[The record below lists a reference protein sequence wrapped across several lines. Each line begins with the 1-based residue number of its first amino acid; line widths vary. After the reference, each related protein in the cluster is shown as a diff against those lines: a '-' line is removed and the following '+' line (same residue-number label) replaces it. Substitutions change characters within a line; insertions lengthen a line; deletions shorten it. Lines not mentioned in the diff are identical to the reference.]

1 VAPPPWIKT
10 VHFFLAA
17 CLPSAGRP
25 PQSAPPLQLSWLAAS
40 EAPLHQE
47 FEWPATSSDTEEAS
61 LSLPKTAWRWQ
72 FVALWLVELRMAPL
86 LLENWPVVLFIAITL
101 TLIVVALLSLRDG
114 PLPYERRG
122 VLLSPAEINF
132 LRSLQLAA
140 REDWLIFS
148 MVRLA
153 DIIKVRPKTR
163 KFQSWNNR
171 IQGKHLDFVVCD
183 IETLDVKLAIELE
196 DATGPADRGRR
207 DRFINT
213 ALAAA
218 GVPLLRVRVQ
228 EKYETA
234 VLRKDLEDVMG
245 IVRKKKRA

>member
-1 VAPPPWIKT
+1 M
-10 VHFFLAA
+10 L
-17 CLPSAGRP
+17 
-25 PQSAPPLQLSWLAAS
+25 
-40 EAPLHQE
+40 
-47 FEWPATSSDTEEAS
+47 
-61 LSLPKTAWRWQ
+61 TAVIQ
-72 FVALWLVELRMAPL
+72 
-86 LLENWPVVLFIAITL
+86 NWPIVLFATITL
-101 TLIVVALLSLRDG
+101 TLMIVAIVSLRDG

-132 LRSLQLAA
+132 LRSLQLAV

-153 DIIKVRPKTR
+153 DIIKVRARTR
-163 KFQSWNNR
+163 KFQSWNSR
-171 IQGKHLDFVVCD
+171 IQGKHLDFVLCD

-196 DATGPADRGRR
+196 DTSAGRGTR
-207 DRFINT
+207 DRFLNT

-218 GVPLLRVRVQ
+218 GVPLLRIRALD
-228 EKYETA
+228 KYETA

>member
-1 VAPPPWIKT
+1 M
-10 VHFFLAA
+10 LAA
-17 CLPSAGRP
+17 A
-25 PQSAPPLQLSWLAAS
+25 
-40 EAPLHQE
+40 LHN
-47 FEWPATSSDTEEAS
+47 W
-61 LSLPKTAWRWQ
+61 
-72 FVALWLVELRMAPL
+72 PL
-86 LLENWPVVLFIAITL
+86 LLFGTITL
-101 TLIVVALLSLRDG
+101 VLMIVALLSLRDG

-132 LRSLQLAA
+132 LRTLQLAV

-153 DIIKVRPKTR
+153 DIIKVRPRTR
-163 KFQSWNNR
+163 KFQTWNTR
-171 IQGKHLDFVVCD
+171 IQGKHLDFVLCD
-183 IETLDVKLAIELE
+183 VETLDIKLAIEVEQQPTSFL
-196 DATGPADRGRR
+196 DRGHR
-207 DRFINT
+207 DRFVNT

-218 GVPLLRVRVQ
+218 GVPLLRVKVQ

>member
-1 VAPPPWIKT
+1 
-10 VHFFLAA
+10 
-17 CLPSAGRP
+17 
-25 PQSAPPLQLSWLAAS
+25 
-40 EAPLHQE
+40 
-47 FEWPATSSDTEEAS
+47 
-61 LSLPKTAWRWQ
+61 
-72 FVALWLVELRMAPL
+72 MAPL

-163 KFQSWNNR
+163 KSQSWNNR

>member
-1 VAPPPWIKT
+1 M
-10 VHFFLAA
+10 
-17 CLPSAGRP
+17 LP
-25 PQSAPPLQLSWLAAS
+25 
-40 EAPLHQE
+40 
-47 FEWPATSSDTEEAS
+47 
-61 LSLPKTAWRWQ
+61 
-72 FVALWLVELRMAPL
+72 FV
-86 LLENWPVVLFIAITL
+86 LENWPVVLFGAITL
-101 TLIVVALLSLRDG
+101 TLTIVALVSLRDG

-153 DIIKVRPKTR
+153 DIIKVRPRTR
-163 KFQSWNNR
+163 KFQSWNGR

-183 IETLDVKLAIELE
+183 FETLEIKLAIELE
-196 DATGPADRGRR
+196 DGTTPADRGRQG
-207 DRFINT
+207 RFVNT

-218 GVPLLRVRVQ
+218 GVPLLRVKIQ

>member
-1 VAPPPWIKT
+1 M
-10 VHFFLAA
+10 L
-17 CLPSAGRP
+17 L
-25 PQSAPPLQLSWLAAS
+25 LL
-40 EAPLHQE
+40 LHN
-47 FEWPATSSDTEEAS
+47 WPA
-61 LSLPKTAWRWQ
+61 
-72 FVALWLVELRMAPL
+72 
-86 LLENWPVVLFIAITL
+86 VLFLTITL
-101 TLIVVALLSLRDG
+101 TLTIVALLSLRDG

-122 VLLSPAEINF
+122 VLLSPAEIHF

-163 KFQSWNNR
+163 KFQSWNTR
-171 IQGKHLDFVVCD
+171 IQGKHLDFVLCD
-183 IETLDVKLAIELE
+183 VDTLDVKLAIELE
-196 DATGPADRGRR
+196 DTSQQSDRGRR
-207 DRFINT
+207 DRFVNT

-218 GVPLLRVRVQ
+218 GVPLLRVRLQ

-234 VLRKDLEDVMG
+234 ALRKDLEDVMG

>member
-1 VAPPPWIKT
+1 
-10 VHFFLAA
+10 LAGA
-17 CLPSAGRP
+17 TGRIARGERGR
-25 PQSAPPLQLSWLAAS
+25 QGGR
-40 EAPLHQE
+40 QE
-47 FEWPATSSDTEEAS
+47 FKRMPAAV
-61 LSLPKTAWRWQ
+61 LQNW
-72 FVALWLVELRMAPL
+72 PL
-86 LLENWPVVLFIAITL
+86 LLFGAITL
-101 TLIVVALLSLRDG
+101 ALMIVALLSLRDG

-122 VLLSPAEINF
+122 VLLSPAEIHF

-163 KFQSWNNR
+163 KFQSWHTR
-171 IQGKHLDFVVCD
+171 IQGKHLDFVLCD
-183 IETLDVKLAIELE
+183 AETLDIKLAIELE
-196 DATGPADRGRR
+196 QQPISFLDRGNR
-207 DRFINT
+207 DRFVNT

-218 GVPLLRVRVQ
+218 GVPLLRVKVQ

-245 IVRKKKRA
+245 IIRKKKRA

>member
-1 VAPPPWIKT
+1 MLP
-10 VHFFLAA
+10 FL
-17 CLPSAGRP
+17 
-25 PQSAPPLQLSWLAAS
+25 LQ
-40 EAPLHQE
+40 
-47 FEWPATSSDTEEAS
+47 
-61 LSLPKTAWRWQ
+61 
-72 FVALWLVELRMAPL
+72 
-86 LLENWPVVLFIAITL
+86 NWPIVLFATVTL
-101 TLIVVALLSLRDG
+101 TLTIVALLSLRDG

-132 LRSLQLAA
+132 LRSLQWAV

-153 DIIKVRPKTR
+153 DIIKVRPRTH
-163 KFQSWNNR
+163 KFQSWNSR
-171 IQGKHLDFVVCD
+171 IQGKHLDFILCD
-183 IETLDVKLAIELE
+183 LETLDVKLAIEVE
-196 DATGPADRGRR
+196 DTAAVLDGGRR
-207 DRFINT
+207 DRFIDT

-234 VLRKDLEDVMG
+234 MLRRDLEDVMG